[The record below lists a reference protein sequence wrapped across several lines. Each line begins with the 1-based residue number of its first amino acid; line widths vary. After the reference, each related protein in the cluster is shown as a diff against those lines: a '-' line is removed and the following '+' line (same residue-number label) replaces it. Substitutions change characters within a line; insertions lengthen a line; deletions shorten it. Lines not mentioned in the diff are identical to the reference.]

1 MGGDTDKLSA
11 ERRRKL
17 EALRAEGDAYPNDFR
32 RDAVAA
38 DLHRDCGVLDRDAL
52 EAAQTR
58 VRVAGRLVGKRVM
71 GKTSFAVLRDMS
83 GDIQLM
89 LSAAVAG
96 DDDYRRFKT
105 LDVGDIVGAVGLVTR
120 TRTGELSV
128 RVERLRLLVKS
139 LHPLPEKFHGL
150 ADIETRHRKRYLD
163 LIAGGGAREIFRKR
177 SRIVAAIRDDLNR
190 RGFLE
195 VETPMMQ
202 PLPGGAAARPFVTR
216 HHALDM
222 PLYLRVAPELYLKRL
237 VVGGL
242 EKVYEI
248 NRNFR
253 NEGVSAR
260 HNPEFTMLEFYQA
273 YADYRDLM
281 QLTGD
286 LLRRVCD
293 EVCGGPVVE
302 FDGRRLDFS
311 GPFDELRFDDAI
323 LRHNPALDAAALQDP
338 ARLVQALADV
348 GVGAAATAAVASVG
362 TDATAGTDANA
373 GAGAAADDAGT
384 DAAANAGAVGAAAAG
399 SVAKLKLELFEKT
412 VEPRLEQPTFITA
425 FPTAVSPLARRNDDA
440 PEVADRFE
448 LFIAGLEVANGFSE
462 LNDADDQ
469 RLRFREQARDRAGG
483 DDEAMYY
490 DADYIEALEYG
501 LPPTAGEGIGID
513 RLVMLLTGAPS
524 IRDVILFPQMR
535 RRPDTGASGESGKPG
550 THNTPGTSD
559 TPDKPGTPE

>member
-17 EALRAEGDAYPNDFR
+17 EALRAEGGAYPNDFR

-38 DLHRDCGVLDRDAL
+38 DLHRDCGALDRDAL

-348 GVGAAATAAVASVG
+348 GAGANAAVAGVASDVG
-362 TDATAGTDANA
+362 VRDAT
-373 GAGAAADDAGT
+373 
-384 DAAANAGAVGAAAAG
+384 AAG

-469 RLRFREQARDRAGG
+469 RLRFREQARERAGG

-535 RRPDTGASGESGKPG
+535 RRPDTGAPGTSGKPGESGTSDKPG

>member
-1 MGGDTDKLSA
+1 MSGDTDKLSA

-17 EALRAEGDAYPNDFR
+17 QALRAEGGAYPNDFR

-38 DLHRDCGVLDRDAL
+38 DLHRDCAALDRDAL
-52 EAAQTR
+52 EAAQTS

-89 LSAAVAG
+89 LSAAAAG
-96 DDDYRRFKT
+96 EDDYRRFKT
-105 LDVGDIVGAVGLVTR
+105 LDAGDIVGAEGLVTR
-120 TRTGELSV
+120 TKTGELSV
-128 RVERLRLLVKS
+128 RVKRLRLLVKS

-177 SRIVAAIRDDLNR
+177 SRIVAVIRDDLNR

-273 YADYRDLM
+273 YTDYRDLM
-281 QLTGD
+281 QLTGE

-302 FDGRRLDFS
+302 FDGRRIDFS

-323 LRHNPALDAAALQDP
+323 LRHNPALNAAALQDTK
-338 ARLVQALADV
+338 RLVQALADAGVDV
-348 GVGAAATAAVASVG
+348 GGGADAAS
-362 TDATAGTDANA
+362 A
-373 GAGAAADDAGT
+373 GAGI
-384 DAAANAGAVGAAAAG
+384 
-399 SVAKLKLELFEKT
+399 AKLKLELFEKT

-425 FPTAVSPLARRNDDA
+425 FPTEVSPLARRSDDD

-448 LFIAGLEVANGFSE
+448 LFIAGLEIANGFSE

-469 RLRFREQARDRAGG
+469 RQRFREQARDRAGG

-501 LPPTAGEGIGID
+501 LPPTAGEGVGID

-535 RRPDTGASGESGKPG
+535 RLPG
-550 THNTPGTSD
+550 TGKSGAQDMPGKSGTPGTSATQD
-559 TPDKPGTPE
+559 TSGTPATPEQE